1 MMPLYIKDDKVAELA
16 RDLAKRKR
24 CTVTDV
30 VRKALEREAREATGS
45 REARWREIRKI
56 QKRVAAEWQGP
67 RTSDHDFLY
76 DDKGDPI
83 L

>member
-1 MMPLYIKDDKVAELA
+1 MPLYIKDDQVAELA

-30 VRKALEREAREATGS
+30 VRQALEREARDLDAEFEAV
-45 REARWREIRKI
+45 WRDI
-56 QKRVAAEWQGP
+56 QEMQAIVRSEWKGP
-67 RTSDHDFLY
+67 VTSNHDFLY
-76 DDKGDPI
+76 DENGDPI